1 MNKCERSKMNDQIKL
16 TVDIRAGLLRVGCVL
31 IAASILRLVFS
42 AGSKDK
48 KLSKRM
54 GVAFKRQSIATPKST
69 PSETAYGRERAWCL
83 GVAVFASAAL
93 RSVSVAD

>member
-1 MNKCERSKMNDQIKL
+1 MNDQIKL
-16 TVDIRAGLLRVGCVL
+16 TVDIRDWS
-31 IAASILRLVFS
+31 SILRLAFS

-54 GVAFKRQSIATPKST
+54 GVVFKRQSMTTPKST
-69 PSETAYGRERAWCL
+69 PSETAYGRERAWSL

-93 RSVSVAD
+93 RNVLVAD